1 MDGHSDSDD
10 RINTDELVEYLQEAP
25 IRLAVFGEFSA
36 GKTTALN
43 ALIGEE
49 ILSVAVEP
57 TTAVPTR
64 IRYGREFNIFIE
76 RVDGETLTLFEDDPP
91 FWTRFVGRRDT
102 LNTLEKQQDT
112 IRDFLQRWTKEGE
125 KAGEVERVIIEL
137 PLDWLKGGIELV
149 DTPGVNNEFVRHQG
163 FTEQEAGDAD
173 IAVLL
178 MDARQG
184 GAKRTE
190 FKFMNDVQQQVE
202 RCIVAP
208 NKMDL
213 VPADEREEFL
223 GYIRETALP
232 KHWEGAVT
240 PPVMGISALAALH
253 PEDHEEPGLIAS
265 FEEVR
270 ERLETLAR
278 EERGK
283 LLLARKGNPEKQLF
297 AQAREREAEGEY
309 DRAHRL
315 YFDLLDVMEAAGLD
329 PTPAKEGVARCEENL
344 SAQVDT
350 LDELNERYNEAM
362 TLAEEDPDSA
372 LERLESIR
380 DEKEELRLEDGD
392 LHASIEQ
399 LQSRVEERD
408 AARTEIR
415 QLRRRAEEY
424 RRNGDLVRAAEA
436 AKKTL
441 PLTEAAELSEEE
453 TQELRAFIEK
463 QESDRNEWKKRRRD
477 DVEEALQTA
486 QENPDVALSQL
497 REVCDERKILDGSD
511 VNLLKKIRVLEER
524 VRSRNESR
532 KKIRALKEK
541 AENYQHGGVGE
552 AVESAKE
559 ILTHLEEADLSSE
572 KEESLHRFV
581 HQVCE
586 EAKKRWKELKEK
598 ADTCVAEHQYV
609 NAKDYLDELKEVAPY
624 KPLVEE
630 TEAFV
635 EEVREKA
642 ELEADYHRLARS
654 VVEEAE
660 VLHRDRVGEGWGEV
674 LKSEI
679 EELKEPY
686 QALYGDLD
694 LPKQM
699 QFGDSGLFLTI
710 HQKLGL
716 ARQIRAV
723 VGYSPA
729 RDKIASLLDE
739 LRARRGEIEA
749 LSRKGCDRLDLLE
762 EYPDHPKAEEV
773 LDDVLNERSP
783 LWTHPSEIRRMITAV
798 EEYRDYLPEK
808 KVEERVEELE
818 RRASFFKWIGFLGFF
833 PILVSFSA
841 AEPTPFVF
849 IGIMIITVGG
859 SIWYQSIQSG
869 VEGGYS
875 EPEDINSNDS
885 GKALDKGHTT
895 EKWKCP
901 SCGTI
906 KKKEE
911 GYKKVWCPRCITIMD
926 FYEERPQNGESTHD
940 TAHNQEK
947 TVPDEGYPAGT
958 WKCPDCR
965 SRRERGDGFKRV
977 ICQQCG
983 SEMEFDYKSSNNVGQ
998 KKIKK
1003 LYDNSK

>member
-1 MDGHSDSDD
+1 MDRHSDPAD

-76 RVDGETLTLFEDDPP
+76 RVDGETLALFEDDPP

-137 PLDWLKGGIELV
+137 PLDWLKGGLELV

-190 FKFMNDVQQQVE
+190 FEFMNDVQQQVE

-213 VPADEREEFL
+213 IPADEREEFL
-223 GYIRETALP
+223 GYIHETALP

-253 PEDHEEPGLIAS
+253 PEDYEEPGLVAS

-283 LLLARKGNPEKQLF
+283 LLLARKGNPEKQFF

-329 PTPAKEGVARCEENL
+329 STPAEEGVARCEENL

-399 LQSRVEERD
+399 LQSRIEERD
-408 AARTEIR
+408 AAREEI
-415 QLRRRAEEY
+415 QQI
-424 RRNGDLVRAAEA
+424 EA
-436 AKKTL
+436 QVEHHRENENWI
-441 PLTEAAELSEEE
+441 EA
-453 TQELRAFIEK
+453 
-463 QESDRNEWKKRRRD
+463 
-477 DVEEALQTA
+477 VETA
-486 QENPDVALSQL
+486 QEILSLINLAEVSENREENLRDFIDSQVSRRNSWISEQWPEAKNHINTHLSEGDPAQAEKALAPFVPVPADSPHAVDIEETKTRVQTRTDALEAFRDARSKILTQIGQLQEEQVDRSTGRFFLQTLRRLAEGHRELHGGTDTTVDLTEIDLKIDAEGYALTVEEKIDLIEAAITLLDDDVDRLHGLKAQL
-497 REVCDERKILDGSD
+497 TERK
-511 VNLLKKIRVLEER
+511 
-524 VRSRNESR
+524 
-532 KKIRALKEK
+532 
-541 AENYQHGGVGE
+541 
-552 AVESAKE
+552 
-559 ILTHLEEADLSSE
+559 
-572 KEESLHRFV
+572 
-581 HQVCE
+581 
-586 EAKKRWKELKEK
+586 
-598 ADTCVAEHQYV
+598 
-609 NAKDYLDELKEVAPY
+609 
-624 KPLVEE
+624 
-630 TEAFV
+630 
-635 EEVREKA
+635 
-642 ELEADYHRLARS
+642 
-654 VVEEAE
+654 
-660 VLHRDRVGEGWGEV
+660 
-674 LKSEI
+674 
-679 EELKEPY
+679 EEL
-686 QALYGDLD
+686 QNLD
-694 LPKQM
+694 PNVPRRREE
-699 QFGDSGLFLTI
+699 LFN
-710 HQKLGL
+710 K
-716 ARQIRAV
+716 
-723 VGYSPA
+723 
-729 RDKIASLLDE
+729 
-739 LRARRGEIEA
+739 
-749 LSRKGCDRLDLLE
+749 
-762 EYPDHPKAEEV
+762 YPDHPRIGTEDPSELTSLELACMEGNLDALREIIAGTGRLLLNVKAKLRRNSSPHRNEDTYEPEGLDGSEFDQDGEMYTPLMIAAREGHHKTVDTLLDAGADPDERSQSDFTALHFAAYEGNSECVDCLLHETGNPSGTDVNGFNALDWAVIENNEDTQQILRSKGLRVTESFSDFEDENEINKAESNGTANKRKKDSEKCDH
-773 LDDVLNERSP
+773 LFDGGKCKKCGITLREKEDGQHSP
-783 LWTHPSEIRRMITAV
+783 ES
-798 EEYRDYLPEK
+798 
-808 KVEERVEELE
+808 
-818 RRASFFKWIGFLGFF
+818 
-833 PILVSFSA
+833 
-841 AEPTPFVF
+841 
-849 IGIMIITVGG
+849 
-859 SIWYQSIQSG
+859 SG
-869 VEGGYS
+869 VAS
-875 EPEDINSNDS
+875 VS
-885 GKALDKGHTT
+885 G
-895 EKWKCP
+895 
-901 SCGTI
+901 SFI
-906 KKKEE
+906 
-911 GYKKVWCPRCITIMD
+911 
-926 FYEERPQNGESTHD
+926 F
-940 TAHNQEK
+940 
-947 TVPDEGYPAGT
+947 
-958 WKCPDCR
+958 R
-965 SRRERGDGFKRV
+965 SLIFGLILFSFLLL
-977 ICQQCG
+977 I
-983 SEMEFDYKSSNNVGQ
+983 SS
-998 KKIKK
+998 II
-1003 LYDNSK
+1003 SAIA